1 MGVRV
6 FYFFLTSKSNIL
18 LPSGEEKENRIK
30 LGLLMD
36 GKKKKNNKGNI

>member
-1 MGVRV
+1 
-6 FYFFLTSKSNIL
+6 L

-36 GKKKKNNKGNI
+36 GKKRKTKAIYREVNRF